1 MKRPIIGITCSKT
14 AEGKISMSQNYLNSI
29 WEAGAVPVFL
39 AYTQDQ
45 EKLAEYARV
54 FDGFLF
60 AGGDDMDPAHY
71 GEVKMF
77 DNVEIDAD
85 RDAFELA
92 LYAHVLPT
100 GKPILGICRGIQLL
114 NVAEGGTLYQ
124 HIDHHRQDTP
134 GTTTEQKTLVCKNSM
149 LQRLTGRDE
158 LMVNSFHHQ
167 NIKDLAPSLCADA
180 ISVDGYI
187 EAVHMEGHRFYFAVQ
202 WHPEIFRKQDESMQK
217 VFSAFVDACQSEF
230 GANKI

>member
-1 MKRPIIGITCSKT
+1 MKRPIVGITCSKT
-14 AEGKISMSQNYLNSI
+14 AEGKIAMSQNYLNSV

-39 AYTQDQ
+39 AYTPDE
-45 EKLAEYARV
+45 EKLAEYANI

-60 AGGDDMDPAHY
+60 GGGDDMDPAHY

-124 HIDHHRQDTP
+124 HIDGHRQEQP
-134 GTTTEQKTLVCKNSM
+134 GTTTEQNTLVCKDSM
-149 LQRLTGRDE
+149 LHRLTGKDE
-158 LMVNSFHHQ
+158 LLVNSFHHQ
-167 NIKDLAPSLCADA
+167 NIKDLAPTLCADA
-180 ISVDGYI
+180 VSADGYI
-187 EAVHMEGHRFYFAVQ
+187 EAAHMEGHRFYLGVQ
-202 WHPEIFRKQDESMQK
+202 WHPEIFREQDESMQK
-217 VFSAFVDACQSEF
+217 VFLAFVNACRSE
-230 GANKI
+230 